1 MNRIEAFFDRLNR
14 YQHRGIYNYLF
25 MLALMGIA
33 LLLRILVAPLE
44 AGLQY
49 LTFFPAVA
57 LSAILGGFWPGICA
71 VFIGMGMATF
81 IFEPPYYSISLHSLQ
96 KAFWANMVFLVD
108 GLVVCSAV
116 AAMRRYQARLSASID
131 GLRLSGQIIRTTPEG
146 FWLCNAKGEILDV
159 NDSYCRMVGYG
170 RNELLSMSIG
180 DLEVNQAAFSG
191 HLQRIM
197 ELGHDTFETLHRRR
211 DETLANLEISVNRSE
226 IEEDA
231 FIVFARDITERISRE
246 AQRLAE
252 VKEQRDMLVREVHH
266 RIKNHLQGVVGLLRQ
281 QAVDHPEM
289 ADVIE
294 TSIGRVYSIAVIHGL
309 QSQSLLEEVDLAELM
324 RSIVEASGGGIDFE
338 NKLASPVFLNREE
351 TVPVAL
357 VLNELIANACKHR
370 CRNSPVAIRMQM
382 DGECT
387 RITVENHF
395 DAAEPAR
402 GGQGLNLINALL
414 PQAQPVIEQRG
425 DVFIAQLR
433 LTAPVTIL
441 KPGKI

>member
-1 MNRIEAFFDRLNR
+1 MDRISALFDRLNR
-14 YQHRGIYNYLF
+14 HQHSSIYNYLVTF
-25 MLALMGIA
+25 ALMTVA

-57 LSAILGGFWPGICA
+57 LSAIIGGFWPGICA

-116 AAMRRYQARLSASID
+116 EAMRRYQASLSASID
-131 GLRLSGQIIRTTPEG
+131 GLKLSGQIIQTTREG
-146 FWLCNAKGEILDV
+146 YWLCNAEGRILDV
-159 NDSYCRMVGYG
+159 NKSYCHMVGYS
-170 RNELLSMSIG
+170 RDELLSMRTS
-180 DLEVNQAAFSG
+180 DLESGTSTFSG
-191 HLQRIM
+191 HLQRIV
-197 ELGHDTFETLHRRR
+197 ELDHYTFESLHRRR
-211 DETLANLEISVNRSE
+211 DGTLVNLEISVNRSE
-226 IEEDA
+226 SGKDS

-252 VKEQRDMLVREVHH
+252 VKEQRDVLVREVHH

-281 QAVDHPEM
+281 QATDHPEM
-289 ADVIE
+289 RGLIE
-294 TSIGRVYSIAVIHGL
+294 TCIGRVYSIAVIHGL
-309 QSQSLLEEVDLAELM
+309 QSQSLLEEVDLAALM
-324 RSIVEASGGGIDFE
+324 MSIVEASEGEIDFE
-338 NKLASPVFLNREE
+338 NRLVSPVFLNGKE

-357 VLNELIANACKHR
+357 VLNELVANACKHR
-370 CRNSPVAIRMQM
+370 RKDSPVAIRMQM
-382 DGECT
+382 DGEYT
-387 RITVENHF
+387 RITIENHF

-402 GGQGLNLINALL
+402 GGQGLSLIGALL

-425 DVFIAQLR
+425 DLFVAELR
-433 LTAPVTIL
+433 LSAPVTIL
-441 KPGKI
+441 KAESI